1 MESRG
6 EEMQPATMESR
17 GEEMPP
23 ENTRNLEEGEQ
34 QDLERQANAANRLV
48 FLLFG
53 DGTHSDPEP
62 KPACPPSP
70 SSSSSDDKDG
80 ENNSDDDDDDFSAEG
95 LSAREAALSVSKSL
109 VSIATYTDGDP
120 PSTFACTGTVVAHE
134 GSATWIITSAS
145 LIRKPEIDTEVH
157 EPRAVKI
164 EVLLHDKKVVKGRLL
179 MYDLLYNVAIVSI
192 ARANLPTVM
201 LNDLPDSYFL
211 TPGPVVAVAR
221 KFESGRLQM
230 KRGETL
236 RIACRMDCDELMLS
250 TCKVEQNFFIGGL
263 LVDLEKRILGMNF
276 IDKGLTTPFLPVQIV
291 GRCLRHFKAYGEI
304 KQPWLGIRGRSL
316 HLLESARLEEICHK
330 FSKPPSGVFVDM
342 IPEASSANCGGV
354 EVGDILNQ
362 LDGAVL
368 HSTAQLTSL
377 LLDKMEVAIHER
389 RPVILK
395 ALIQRPKDGATV
407 AAELIV
413 AGRPPGECDTLLNNR
428 WTLPPLTVYYWGPP
442 DLDEW
447 VHDDSD

>member
-1 MESRG
+1 M
-6 EEMQPATMESR
+6 
-17 GEEMPP
+17 EEMPP
-23 ENTRNLEEGEQ
+23 KKKRNQEEGEQ
-34 QDLERQANAANRLV
+34 RDLEKEAKAARLV

-53 DGTHSDPEP
+53 HGTQSEPEPKP

-70 SSSSSDDKDG
+70 SSSSDHDG
-80 ENNSDDDDDDFSAEG
+80 ESNSDDDNDFSAEG
-95 LSAREAALSVSKSL
+95 LRARDAALSVCKSV
-109 VSIATYTDGDP
+109 VSISASTDGDP

-145 LIRKPEIDTEVH
+145 LIRKPESDTEVH
-157 EPRAVKI
+157 EPHAVKI
-164 EVLLHDKKVVKGRLL
+164 EVLLHNKKVVKGRLL

-192 ARANLPTVM
+192 ARAKLPAAM

-236 RIACRMDCDELMLS
+236 RAACELDCDELMVS
-250 TCKVEQNFFIGGL
+250 TCQFEQNFFIGGL

-276 IDKGLTTPFLPVQIV
+276 IDERTTPFLPVQIV
-291 GRCLRHFKAYGEI
+291 GRCLRHFKAYGEV

-362 LDGAVL
+362 LDGVVL
-368 HSTAQLTSL
+368 HSIAQLTSL
-377 LLDKMEVAIHER
+377 LLDKMEVAMHER

-407 AAELIV
+407 AAKLIV
-413 AGRPPGECDTLLNNR
+413 AERPPGECDTLLNNR
-428 WTLPPLTVYYWGPP
+428 WTLPPPTVYYWGPP
-442 DLDEW
+442 DICDW
-447 VHDDSD
+447 VDDDSD